1 MMPEAPRFPQDSGTV
16 RAAAAGPEPV
26 FGYPEA
32 DQPGAAQTRDN
43 GKEWLEHPAEL
54 ASVPPTG
61 QSVEAVEAQP
71 PAVPPPSLE
80 SGPGPAD
87 PRFESAQ
94 PQSEHD
100 PAVTLTGP
108 RVRMGAGLNYGTMI
122 GQLIQETFRIHRGL
136 PLPPD
141 WVNQQ
146 LTGYVQPQNEPTLA
160 DKLYKTNVLVLTAAA
175 AGSGRWTTAL
185 KLLKHA
191 PDGPLTIRRVRREAG
206 DEFQMSGLRSRERT
220 GWILDLRA
228 PGENVPPGTMLGIEL
243 AQAQILKDAHSY
255 LVVLLSPGLWEQIGA
270 GASNLADELDPPDA
284 ADVLVSHLNKGEI
297 CPDPG
302 EWARDHRIQLHLKG
316 LNPGQARSWVQ
327 TIEQVELDYGARA
340 AAGAVPADAFAEK
353 VDAAIK
359 SHSGWFDEIA
369 NWHSDP
375 ARTSFERNYLLTM
388 AVYDS
393 VFEDRQVDD
402 VHEKVTSL
410 AGALGEIVTPPR
422 GHEGPGLVELTRK
435 AGAKLQP
442 SGIVVFPGPG
452 YAEAVTDYFW
462 LDRPHLLDG
471 FTRWTVKQCLGQEQP
486 YQSRL
491 ADKVI
496 PWVLRHTQSTRSTP
510 FLRSVAERW
519 SEEPRLANHAAD
531 LLTAACLDQL
541 IGKLTRDAL
550 GDWVGQARTTA
561 ALKRTL
567 TQVFQA
573 IAPVYPKATLRRLA
587 TLAESAEPAVGD
599 AVGAAIRALWEDKE
613 LRPRLLEVV
622 TAWPESP
629 KREVQQAAV
638 NAFLHVARTANRTG
652 IPVLIADDTA
662 TSAWVTNSWRR
673 VLEEADLSDLA
684 LEAARAWL
692 DAAATSPS
700 EYDRVMNV
708 FVSAVHGTRG
718 DDQRGTR
725 SYNLMRIA
733 EDWRI
738 LGQVL
743 DEADRNRIRADLVDR
758 MRESD
763 PQTVTRESTGGA

>member
-1 MMPEAPRFPQDSGTV
+1 VTAPAV
-16 RAAAAGPEPV
+16 GPEPA
-26 FGYPEA
+26 FRYPA
-32 DQPGAAQTRDN
+32 HDQPTDAQVRDEGEEGR
-43 GKEWLEHPAEL
+43 GKPSEF
-54 ASVPPTG
+54 ASVPVTG
-61 QSVEAVEAQP
+61 QSAEAAEVQP
-71 PAVPPPSLE
+71 PAVLQPPSPGG
-80 SGPGPAD
+80 GPGAVSLRPEIT
-87 PRFESAQ
+87 PTR
-94 PQSEHD
+94 SEHD
-100 PAVTLTGP
+100 PAASVTGP

-122 GQLIQETFRIHRGL
+122 GQLIHETFRIHRGL

-146 LTGYVQPQNEPTLA
+146 LMGYVQPKNEPTLA
-160 DKLYKTNVLVLTAAA
+160 DKLYNTNVLVLTAAA

-185 KLLKHA
+185 KLLKYA

-206 DEFQMSGLRSRERT
+206 DEFQMSGLRGRERT

-228 PGENVPPGTMLGIEL
+228 PGENVPAGTMLGVEL

-255 LVVLLSPGLWEQIGA
+255 LVVLLSPGLWEQTGA
-270 GASNLADELDPPDA
+270 GASDLAEELDPPDA
-284 ADVLVSHLNKGEI
+284 ADVLVSRLDKGES

-302 EWARDHRIQLHLKG
+302 EWAKDHRIQLHLKG
-316 LNPGQARSWVQ
+316 LNPGQVRGWVQ
-327 TIEQVELDYGARA
+327 TIEQVELDYRARA
-340 AAGAVPADAFAEK
+340 ALEAPPADAFAEK

-369 NWHSDP
+369 AWHSDP
-375 ARTSFERNYLLTM
+375 ARTSFERNYLLAM
-388 AVYDS
+388 AVYDN

-410 AGALGEIVTPPR
+410 AGALGETVTPPR
-422 GHEGPGLVELTRK
+422 GQEGPGLVELTRK

-462 LDRPHLLDG
+462 LDRPHLLDS
-471 FTRWTVKQCLGQEQP
+471 FTKWTVRQCLEQELP

-491 ADKVI
+491 AGKVV

-519 SEEPRLANHAAD
+519 SEEPRLAGHAAE
-531 LLTAACLDQL
+531 LLTVACLDQL

-567 TQVFQA
+567 TQVFQG

-587 TLAESAEPAVGD
+587 ALAESAEPAVGD
-599 AVGAAIRALWEDKE
+599 AVGAAIRALWDDEE
-613 LRPRLLEVV
+613 LRPRLLEIV

-629 KREVQQAAV
+629 KPEVRRAAI
-638 NAFLHVARTANRTG
+638 NAFLHVARAADRTG
-652 IPVLIADDTA
+652 IPVLIADDAA
-662 TSAWVTNSWRR
+662 TSAWVTSSWRR
-673 VLEEADLSDLA
+673 VLEEADLSNLA

-692 DAAATSPS
+692 DAAATSPG
-700 EYDRVMNV
+700 EYDRITNV
-708 FVSAVHGTRG
+708 FVRAVHGTPG
-718 DDQRGTR
+718 DDLRGTR

-743 DEADRNRIRADLVDR
+743 DEVGRNRFRADLVDR

-763 PQTVTRESTGGA
+763 PQTMTRESTGGA